1 MSDTAR
7 MQIGLRIPL
16 GPAIGDLIQIG
27 RRAEAVGCDSVW
39 ISDHLVWPF
48 DVKSL
53 YPYSPTGAAP
63 LPPGTPF
70 FDPWVLLAGIAAATT
85 SIRLATGVYILPLRH
100 HLVTARAVASLDA
113 LSLGRVIFGVGIGW
127 MEEEF
132 TAADSNYRTRAART
146 DEIIDALR
154 VLWGPEASVERQGSE
169 VSFRPLY
176 MDPKPPQ
183 GSALPIYVGGESPA
197 ALRRA
202 ARTGDGW
209 LSMRHTP
216 ASAAASIATLAELR
230 KDAGRQ
236 DLPFNVTL
244 QAPWPCGPEIVAE
257 FAAAGVDRLVCYPW
271 EGSGED
277 WPADLD
283 GFESWVGEALPVR

>member
-1 MSDTAR
+1 MSDTAP

-16 GPAIGDLIQIG
+16 GPGIQDLIQIT
-27 RRAEAVGCDSVW
+27 RRAEAAGCDSVW
-39 ISDHLVWPF
+39 ISDHLVWPV
-48 DVKSL
+48 DVQSA
-53 YPYSPTGAAP
+53 YPYSPTGSAP

-70 FDPWVLLAGIAAATT
+70 FDPWVLLAGIAGATT

-100 HLVTARAVASLDA
+100 HLVTARAVASLDS

-127 MEEEF
+127 MQEEF
-132 TAADSNYRTRAART
+132 TAADSDYRSRAPRT
-146 DEIIDALR
+146 DEIIEALR
-154 VLWGPEASVERQGSE
+154 ILWGPGPVERTGRE

-183 GSALPIYVGGESPA
+183 GPGLPIYIGGESPA

-202 ARTGDGW
+202 ARAGDGW

-216 ASAAASIATLAELR
+216 ASAADSIATLRQLRAE
-230 KDAGRQ
+230 AGRQ

-244 QAPWPCGPEIVAE
+244 QAPWPCEPEIVDE
-257 FAAAGVDRLVCYPW
+257 FASAGVDRLVCYPW
-271 EGSGED
+271 EGAGEH
-277 WPADLD
+277 WPDDLD
-283 GFESWVGEALPVR
+283 GFESWLQKALPAK

>member
-1 MSDTAR
+1 

-16 GPAIGDLIQIG
+16 GPAIQDLIQIG

-39 ISDHLVWPF
+39 ISDHLVWPV
-48 DVKSL
+48 DVESL
-53 YPYSPTGAAP
+53 YPYSPTGSAP

-85 SIRLATGVYILPLRH
+85 SLRLATGVYILPLRQP
-100 HLVTARAVASLDA
+100 LVTARAVASLDS

-132 TAADSNYRTRAART
+132 AAAGSDYRTRAART
-146 DEIIDALR
+146 DEIIEALR
-154 VLWGPEASVERQGSE
+154 ELWGPGPVARQGQE
-169 VSFRPLY
+169 VSFRSLY
-176 MDPKPPQ
+176 MDPMPPQ
-183 GSALPIYVGGESPA
+183 GPQLPIYIGGESPA

-202 ARTGDGW
+202 ARVGDGW

-216 ASAAASIATLAELR
+216 ASAATSIAALGDLR
-230 KDAGRQ
+230 KQAGRQ

-244 QAPWPCGPEIVAE
+244 QAPWPCDPEIVKE
-257 FAAAGVDRLVCYPW
+257 FADAGVDRLVCYPW
-271 EGSGED
+271 EGGGQH
-277 WPADLD
+277 WADDLA
-283 GFESWVGEALPVR
+283 GFESWVRKALPAH

>member
-16 GPAIGDLIQIG
+16 GPGIQDLIQIA
-27 RRAEAVGCDSVW
+27 RRAEAMGCDSVW
-39 ISDHLVWPF
+39 ISDHLVWPVQ
-48 DVKSL
+48 VKSL

-70 FDPWVLLAGIAAATT
+70 FDPWVLLAGIAGATT

-100 HLVTARAVASLDA
+100 HLVTARAVASLDC

-132 TAADSNYRTRAART
+132 AAADSNYRTRAART
-146 DEIIDALR
+146 DEIIDAMR
-154 VLWGPEASVERQGSE
+154 VLWSPEASVEREGRE
-169 VSFRPLY
+169 VSFQPLY

-183 GSALPIYVGGESPA
+183 GAGLPIYVGGESPA

-202 ARTGDGW
+202 ARAGDGW

-216 ASAAASIATLAELR
+216 KSAAASIATLGEMR
-230 KDAGRQ
+230 RQEGRQ

-244 QAPWPCGPEIVAE
+244 QAPWPCGPDIVDE

-271 EGSGED
+271 EGQGEA
-277 WPADLD
+277 WADDLA
-283 GFESWVGEALPVR
+283 GFESWLAKALPGR